1 MTDRDWLRRDPG
13 PLLIVLSGPSGAG
26 KDAVLNEM
34 RNSGHPLT
42 YITTVTTRPK
52 RQNERDEIDYHFVT
66 PAEFQAMVLD
76 QEFLEHA
83 RVYGNWYGVPKK
95 PVKAALENG
104 QDVII
109 KVDVQGAATIKKI
122 APEAVFI
129 FLTPPS
135 TGEIVNR
142 LKQRR
147 TESNLDL
154 SLRVQTAEQE
164 MTHLARFDYLISNP
178 RDKIG
183 QAVADINAIIT
194 AEKCRVK
201 PRRVTL

>member
-1 MTDRDWLRRDPG
+1 MTDNNPLNQAPG

-26 KDAVLNEM
+26 KDAVLNQM

-52 RQNERDEIDYHFVT
+52 RQKEKDDVDYHFVT
-66 PAEFQAMVLD
+66 QAEFQTMVLN
-76 QEFLEHA
+76 QELLEHA
-83 RVYGNWYGVPKK
+83 SVYGNWYGVPKK

-104 QDVII
+104 QDVIV
-109 KVDVQGAATIKKI
+109 KVDIQGAATIKNI

-129 FLTPPS
+129 FLTPPLIE
-135 TGEIVNR
+135 EIVNR

-154 SLRVQTAEQE
+154 SLRIKTAEQE
-164 MTHLARFDYLISNP
+164 MEHLSRFDYLVLNP
-178 RDKIG
+178 QDKID
-183 QAVADINAIIT
+183 QAVADIKSIIT
-194 AEKCRVK
+194 AEKCRTK
-201 PRRVTL
+201 PRRFSL